1 MGVMVINRF
10 FISEE
15 IVGNSVSLF
24 GEEVHHIRNV
34 LKMREGERLILIK
47 NNKEYVFSI
56 DKIEKNSII
65 LSMEKEISEEKENS
79 FSVTLFQG
87 LPKGDKADF
96 IVEKAVEAGA
106 DAVVLLNTKRSVAL
120 FTKENIE
127 KKEERFLKISKSA
140 ACQSGRL
147 KIPEVK
153 CVLKIEDLDFSDFDL
168 LILCYEDEN
177 KTTLKQVLKSNS
189 EKKKIGIFIGPEG
202 GIDENEVDK
211 LLKTGFVTASL
222 GKRILRCETAGLYA
236 LSQLNYELN
245 D

>member
-15 IVGNSVSLF
+15 IVENSVSLF